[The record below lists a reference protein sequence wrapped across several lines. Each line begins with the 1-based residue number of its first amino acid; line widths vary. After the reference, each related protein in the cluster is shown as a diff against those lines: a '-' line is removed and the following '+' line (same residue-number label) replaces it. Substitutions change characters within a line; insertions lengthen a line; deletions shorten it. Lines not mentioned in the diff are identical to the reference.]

1 MPSKKMPQ
9 VTNEGAGRADRGP
22 GGRFLPGHPPTPG
35 AGRLPREREHEL
47 LSIMRAEVTPELWL
61 SITRRAIVDAA
72 GGDSAAR
79 SWLSK
84 YLLPEPK
91 HQVEVG
97 GSLADLIAAL
107 SAPDSSTLEG

>member
-1 MPSKKMPQ
+1 MRDAHGRLLPGTACNNP
-9 VTNEGAGRADRGP
+9 AGRA
-22 GGRFLPGHPPTPG
+22 
-35 AGRLPREREHEL
+35 PREREHEL

-107 SAPDSSTLEG
+107 SAPDDRPLES